1 MKLEN
6 KVAIVTDGS
15 SGIGNEIAKLLAK
28 EGASIVVARRKET
41 LEDLI
46 NQIKTDGGKAIA
58 VEENEKDVPNAI
70 NTALNEFG
78 KLDIII
84 NTVGIAE
91 VISPVA
97 DMGEGIWEV
106 NLNVDLT
113 GAIKGGYSGI

>member
-28 EGASIVVARRKET
+28 EGASIVVVAKRKET
-41 LEDLI
+41 LENLV
-46 NQIKTDGGKAIA
+46 NQIKADGGKAIA
-58 VEENEKDVPNAI
+58 VDGIANNENDIQNAI

-78 KLDIII
+78 KLDIIM

-113 GAIKGGYSGI
+113 GAI